1 MTRGP
6 YDFFHT
12 HTVHA
17 LSRPVSPSGKTSF
30 FFSHSRCQVV
40 LSGFLAPLINHIRIF
55 FFLQE
60 KNVIF
65 WFHFSSLLAS
75 VFLHFFPYSDNRFFF
90 TCLPATSPAD
100 VKSIFWIFAI
110 LWVKNYISSFFS
122 SYGWKII
129 YQNQFS
135 FSFQGV
141 WVSFHIIKGWLLEFL
156 ILWTFFSY
164 FWPIFLWIVSHF
176 SSPFLQ
182 FIYILG
188 KWTLSGV

>member
-90 TCLPATSPAD
+90 YLFTRHITSWCKVNLLD
-100 VKSIFWIFAI
+100 FCHLMGEKLYIVILFI
-110 LWVKNYISSFFS
+110 LWVKNNIPKPIQF
-122 SYGWKII
+122 
-129 YQNQFS
+129 QFS
-135 FSFQGV
+135 RSL
-141 WVSFHIIKGWLLEFL
+141 S
-156 ILWTFFSY
+156 
-164 FWPIFLWIVSHF
+164 IFAYS
-176 SSPFLQ
+176 
-182 FIYILG
+182 
-188 KWTLSGV
+188 